1 MRGSPAILL
10 VDDNSN
16 DVAIALRALRRAGL
30 DASVHV
36 ESDGLR
42 ALRYLGINGDDVSGP
57 AIPDG
62 SAGHA
67 IPQVVFLDLKMPRM
81 DGWEVLQRIR
91 QDARTREVPVV
102 VISTSR
108 NPDDVQRC
116 YAAGA
121 NSFLVKRFDEVR
133 PGDYLVEAARY
144 WLELNE
150 MPPTHFDEGAT
161 HA

>member
-16 DVAIALRALRRAGL
+16 DVAIALRALRRAGM
-30 DASVHV
+30 DGNVHV

-42 ALRYLGINGDDVSGP
+42 ALRYLGIEGDTVH
-57 AIPDG
+57 
-62 SAGHA
+62 AGRPV
-67 IPQVVFLDLKMPRM
+67 PQVVFLDLKMPRM
-81 DGWEVLQRIR
+81 DGWEVLLRIR
-91 QDARTREVPVV
+91 QDARTRELPVV
-102 VISTSR
+102 VVSTSR

-133 PGDYLVEAARY
+133 PGDYFVEAARY

>member
-1 MRGSPAILL
+1 MRGSPALLL

-30 DASVHV
+30 SSSVHV
-36 ESDGLR
+36 EPDGLR
-42 ALRYLGINGDDVSGP
+42 ALRYLGIDGDDVSPGRP
-57 AIPDG
+57 V
-62 SAGHA
+62 
-67 IPQVVFLDLKMPRM
+67 PQVVFLDLKMPRM
-81 DGWEVLQRIR
+81 DGWEVLLRIR
-91 QDARTREVPVV
+91 KDARTREVPVV
-102 VISTSR
+102 VVSTSR
-108 NPDDVQRC
+108 NPEDVQRC

-121 NSFLVKRFDEVR
+121 NSFLVKRFDEVH

-144 WLELNE
+144 WIELNE

>member
-16 DVAIALRALRRAGL
+16 DVAIALRALRRAGM
-30 DASVHV
+30 DGNVHV

-42 ALRYLGINGDDVSGP
+42 ALRYLGIDGDGVQAGGP
-57 AIPDG
+57 V
-62 SAGHA
+62 
-67 IPQVVFLDLKMPRM
+67 PQVVFLDLKMPRM
-81 DGWEVLQRIR
+81 DGWEVLLRIR
-91 QDARTREVPVV
+91 QDARTRELPVV
-102 VISTSR
+102 VVSTSR

-121 NSFLVKRFDEVR
+121 NSFVVKRFDEVR

-150 MPPTHFDEGAT
+150 MPPTHFDEGAS